1 MICWKCKEACEH
13 AICVSCGSLQPP
25 PPKPN
30 PFQVLKLRQ
39 SYFIEATEIEQAY
52 RKVSR
57 KVHPDRFV
65 SASAV
70 IRRMALQWMAA
81 INTARQVLLN
91 DSKRARWMATGQAEP
106 SEERMSQDPDF
117 LELVFELQAQS
128 MEDPEAAKAAAQQLS
143 TTIESQI
150 AACFKQHESGAG
162 TLDNVPALL
171 DKMQYLHKMK
181 ILTE

>member
-1 MICWKCKEACEH
+1 MICWKCKESCEH
-13 AICVSCGSLQPP
+13 ALCVSCGTLQPP
-25 PPKPN
+25 PPQPN

-52 RKVSR
+52 RQVSR

-91 DSKRARWMATGQAEP
+91 PTQRARWMATGAAEP
-106 SEERMSQDPDF
+106 AEEKMSQDADF

-128 MEDPEAAKAAAQQLS
+128 MDDPEAAKAEAQALLTQF
-143 TTIESQI
+143 EDQI
-150 AACFKQHESGAG
+150 AGCFQAHEAG
-162 TLDNVPALL
+162 EGSLDNVPALL

-181 ILTE
+181 LLTE